1 VLFVVGLAMGR
12 WVVVAGLPVVH
23 VLSRSLIR
31 TLRVALATVLTTVP
45 PILNSIVAASFQS
58 ACNLCPPLAHLSYHL
73 LDQLPLFSSDGI
85 VI

>member
-45 PILNSIVAASFQS
+45 PILNSIVAASF
-58 ACNLCPPLAHLSYHL
+58 
-73 LDQLPLFSSDGI
+73 
-85 VI
+85 

>member
-31 TLRVALATVLTTVP
+31 TLRVALAAILAAIPPVLDSVVT
-45 PILNSIVAASFQS
+45 ASF
-58 ACNLCPPLAHLSYHL
+58 
-73 LDQLPLFSSDGI
+73 
-85 VI
+85 